1 MEIFELLLMA
11 IVSVW
16 TIAICLRCAVV
27 VHSLAKQLPLTK
39 CDGGVIHFAR
49 ECVDKRC

>member
-1 MEIFELLLMA
+1 MEIFELLLMT

-16 TIAICLRCAVV
+16 TIVICLRCAVV
-27 VHSLAKQLPLTK
+27 VHSLALAKQLPSTK

-49 ECVDKRC
+49 E